1 MSELAVTD
9 QGTLPH
15 PAEQRRVG
23 AWSRSSARLCVLTAA
38 LTCIG
43 LLMVASVNTGT
54 AFLQDLAK
62 PAATRGIGLA
72 VFAVGA
78 LVPYRTWRRHS
89 LLALLGTFALLAA
102 VLAWGLRING
112 ARRWLDV
119 GLPVT
124 FQPSEF
130 AKIGLLIWIAA
141 WCERNVQD
149 MRHFVRGF
157 FLPLAVVGGAGL
169 LILAEPDFGTT
180 VLIGAV
186 CTAVLLVMGTRLIFV
201 LLAGAAALPITQYLV
216 MGTPYRR
223 ARIMAFLDPWADP
236 SGTGYQLIQSKIAI
250 GSGGIWGLGPGA
262 SAQKVGFLPGTDN
275 DFVFSIL
282 AEELGFV
289 GSTVVILLFLA
300 LVLEGIN
307 VVRRAPDPFAF
318 ALSLGL
324 TLLLGL
330 QAALHIAV
338 VTGSVPTKGLS
349 LPFISAGGSSLL
361 ASMLA
366 AGILVNIAR
375 AEENPGPRVAGIPD
389 DAPEY
394 ERKVDEALER
404 LGSSCAEK
412 IDSLLHPTES
422 EESP

>member
-1 MSELAVTD
+1 MSELVITEDGA
-9 QGTLPH
+9 LPH
-15 PAEQRRVG
+15 DACARPRP
-23 AWSRSSARLCVLTAA
+23 WSRSSARLCVLTAA
-38 LTCIG
+38 LACIG
-43 LLMVASVNTGT
+43 LLMVASVNAGGE
-54 AFLQDLAK
+54 FLRALAK
-62 PAATRGIGLA
+62 PTITRGLGVA
-72 VFAVGA
+72 VFGVGA

-89 LLALLGTFALLAA
+89 LLVLAGTFALLAM
-102 VLAWGLRING
+102 VLFWGVRLNG
-112 ARRWLDV
+112 ARRWLRL

-130 AKIGLLIWIAA
+130 AKIGLLIWVAA
-141 WCERNVQD
+141 WCERNVHD
-149 MRHFVRGF
+149 MRQFMRGF
-157 FLPLAVVGGAGL
+157 FVPLAVVGAAGL

-180 VLIGAV
+180 VLIGTV
-186 CTAVLLVMGTRLIFV
+186 CVAVLLVMGTRLVFV
-201 LLAGAAALPITQYLV
+201 LLASAAALPIGQYLV
-216 MGTPYRR
+216 MGTPYRA

-250 GSGGIWGLGPGA
+250 GSGGLWGLGPGA
-262 SAQKVGFLPGTDN
+262 SVQKVGFLPGTDN

-300 LVLEGIN
+300 LVLEGLN

-330 QAALHIAV
+330 QAVLHIAV

-361 ASMLA
+361 TSMLA

-375 AEENPGPRVAGIPD
+375 SEEKPRARAGALPD

-394 ERKVDEALER
+394 ERRLEQTVER
-404 LGSSCAEK
+404 LGTACVEK
-412 IDSLLHPTES
+412 IES
-422 EESP
+422 FLPEAEQEEGR